1 MAKGF
6 AETGIGEGVLTILGA
21 IASIALISMLV
32 ARADQTSKLIRT
44 AATGYESILRAATFQ
59 GGGTSTTLWQ

>member
-1 MAKGF
+1 MAQGF
-6 AETGIGEGVLTILGA
+6 ATTGIGEGILTVLAA

-32 ARADQTSKLIRT
+32 TRADQTSKLIKT

-59 GGGTSTTLWQ
+59 NNVGSQEWFQ